1 MREFLS
7 YCEFSNG
14 WIAIDVDE
22 GHGWLLA
29 CYFAF
34 PQGKKALETVS
45 VEEWG
50 LYIFLEV
57 DECDTDSVLE
67 YDTPE

>member
-22 GHGWLLA
+22 GHARLLA
-29 CYFAF
+29 SLPFFF
-34 PQGKKALETVS
+34 PREASTRN
-45 VEEWG
+45 EEG
-50 LYIFLEV
+50 GRMEIMCLFK
-57 DECDTDSVLE
+57 SRAM
-67 YDTPE
+67 

>member
-7 YCEFSNG
+7 YCEFPNG

-29 CYFAF
+29 SLPFF
-34 PQGKKALETVS
+34 KGRKH
-45 VEEWG
+45 
-50 LYIFLEV
+50 
-57 DECDTDSVLE
+57 
-67 YDTPE
+67 